1 MSASYCFVLHGR
13 CIAPRVRDSIFAE
26 HQRPQVAAFMECV
39 DFMQPRWPSRI
50 VMLEQRKILMDAE
63 SDGCIQLAGGF
74 LILAE
79 KELSAFIRAV
89 DKLFGAEQARQS
101 ALDWIEEL
109 GRMDWPSGESIPDW
123 RRATVGASARL
134 DALSRPYRHVSEE
147 IRHMSAIASTPIDA
161 EAKDAPTS
169 GRLFFLDFSAGRILS
184 ANPDGSDL
192 KTILNEGRKLP
203 DGLALDVAA
212 GHIYWTNMGDPGRND
227 GSIMRSDLNGNN
239 MITIVPPGG
248 TFMLKKIQLEK
259 RSGKLYWS
267 DREGMRVMRAN
278 LDGSEIET
286 LVDTSLGDSRPGSDP
301 RKWCVGI
308 AVDTDGGKF
317 YWTQKGDHHAGLGRI
332 LRANI
337 EVPQGQSA
345 ESRRDIELLYDNLP
359 EPIDLDLDPVHRTLY
374 WTDRGDPPRGN
385 TVNRTLMDDE
395 AENRKEPEI
404 LFTHLMEGIG
414 LALDLKGARMFI
426 TDFGG
431 SVYSANLDGSNRKT
445 LLFAEGNLSGI
456 AYAEMPSADRG
467 ETSRATEAPEETNM
481 EDNTLVKSSFSAT
494 IHAPIEDVD
503 IPTWCFGLS
512 ESEYQSCSPAHVSA
526 GATTAPDGR
535 RMSINVEVLGGSP
548 MVQHY
553 VEEIA
558 EPHHLRLVSRSDIFT
573 PTGRIKVGVI
583 WDLSVKKIDG
593 NTCEFTN
600 EVHSSF
606 TPELLD
612 SLAKQGIPQEAF
624 QSARRPISEAHNRQE
639 TPLFAKSIE
648 RHALRNGS
656 SARVASAA

>member
-1 MSASYCFVLHGR
+1 
-13 CIAPRVRDSIFAE
+13 
-26 HQRPQVAAFMECV
+26 
-39 DFMQPRWPSRI
+39 
-50 VMLEQRKILMDAE
+50 MLETREMLTDAE
-63 SDGCIQLAGGF
+63 TERCNQLTSGF

-79 KELSAFIRAV
+79 RELSAFIRAV
-89 DKLFGAEQARQS
+89 DKLFGSEQARQS
-101 ALDWIEEL
+101 ARDWIEEL

-134 DALSRPYRHVSEE
+134 GALSRPHRHDSEE
-147 IRHMSAIASTPIDA
+147 IRSMSAIASPPIDP
-161 EAKDAPTS
+161 EAKNAPTS
-169 GRLFFLDFSAGRILS
+169 GRLFFLDLSGGRILS
-184 ANPDGSDL
+184 ANPDGSNL
-192 KTILNEGRKLP
+192 KTIINEGRKLP
-203 DGLALDVAA
+203 DGLALDLAA
-212 GHIYWTNMGDPGRND
+212 GHIYWTNMGDPKRND
-227 GSIMRSDLNGNN
+227 GSIMRSDLNGKN
-239 MITIVPPGG
+239 MITIIPPGG
-248 TFMLKKIQLEK
+248 TFTPKQLQLEK

-278 LDGSEIET
+278 LDGSQIET

-308 AVDTDGGKF
+308 AVDTEGGKF
-317 YWTQKGDHHAGLGRI
+317 YWTQKGGHHAGLGRI
-332 LRANI
+332 FRANI
-337 EVPQGQSA
+337 QIPPGQSA
-345 ESRRDIELLYDNLP
+345 ENRRDIELLYDNLP
-359 EPIDLDLDPVHRTLY
+359 EPIDLDLDPVHQTLY

-385 TVNRTLMDDE
+385 TVNRAPMNPE
-395 AENRKEPEI
+395 AENGKEPEI

-414 LALDLKGARMFI
+414 LALDLKGGRMFI
-426 TDFGG
+426 TDLGG
-431 SVYSANLDGSNRKT
+431 SVYSANLDGSNRRT
-445 LLFAEGNLSGI
+445 LLFAEGNLTGI
-456 AYAEMPSADRG
+456 AYAEVPSADRG
-467 ETSRATEAPEETNM
+467 EASQVIGVPEKTNM

-558 EPHHLRLVSRSDIFT
+558 EPHHLRLVSSSDIFT
-573 PTGRIKVGVI
+573 PTGRINVGVI

-612 SLAKQGIPQEAF
+612 SLAKQGIPREAF
-624 QSARRPISEAHNRQE
+624 QSARRPVSEAHNRQE

-648 RHALRNGS
+648 RHALRNSS
-656 SARVASAA
+656 SAGIPSAA